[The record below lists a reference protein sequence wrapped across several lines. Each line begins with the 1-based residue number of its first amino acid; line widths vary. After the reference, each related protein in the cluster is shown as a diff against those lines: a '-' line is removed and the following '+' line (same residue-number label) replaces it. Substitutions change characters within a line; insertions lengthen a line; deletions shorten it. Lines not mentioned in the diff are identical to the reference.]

1 MTFPTLAILTICYS
15 HFIIFEKQK
24 KKKNAKRTMKG
35 SKEWQMK

>member
-24 KKKNAKRTMKG
+24 KKKKKKKKKKCEKNYER
-35 SKEWQMK
+35 E